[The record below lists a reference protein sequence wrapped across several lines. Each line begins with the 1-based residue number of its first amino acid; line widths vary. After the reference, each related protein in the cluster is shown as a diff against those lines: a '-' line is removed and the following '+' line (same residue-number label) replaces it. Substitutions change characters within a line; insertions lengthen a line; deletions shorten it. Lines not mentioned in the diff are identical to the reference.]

1 MPGIDADARPCC
13 QLEQQ
18 QGASGGRKVSV
29 SVLCVEASL
38 RGVPNLWRHI
48 AEQWLARGNEQLQLD
63 QIEPGGCLGDC
74 MRCRQ
79 SELDRR
85 DVEGSV
91 DRLVAELDGRH
102 PADSRRAHERERRFA
117 ERGVLLSTQVGG
129 TGFHDQRPVVSRHGL
144 VADSSHPHGAVV
156 VSDNM
161 HIEVPH
167 SAARVN
173 ACWCLVDVQRAH
185 DLR

>member
-18 QGASGGRKVSV
+18 HGAGGGRKVPV

-38 RGVPNLWRHI
+38 HGVPNLWRWI
-48 AEQWLARGNEQLQLD
+48 AEQRLARGNEQLQLD

-91 DRLVAELDGRH
+91 DRPVLELDGRQ
-102 PADSRRAHERERRFA
+102 PADARRAHERDRRFA
-117 ERGVLLSTQVGG
+117 ERRVLLRIQVGG
-129 TGFHDQRPVVSRHGL
+129 TGFDDQRAVVSRDGL
-144 VADSSHPHGAVV
+144 VADSSRPHGVVV

-167 SAARVN
+167 SAAR
-173 ACWCLVDVQRAH
+173 ACWCLVDV
-185 DLR
+185 